1 MSINKYAAEVQGLSA
16 EDLAAQAERVEAIKA
31 ETAWRKKN
39 QAKIDA
45 GIVARAE
52 AKDEGSK
59 RWMEELRKEII
70 GELRRAESAKKS
82 APESAPKKARETAD
96 SKADQ
101 RPVQPAAQAP
111 QGGQQGA
118 PQAAGITP
126 QHMGGRP

>member
-1 MSINKYAAEVQGLSA
+1 MSINKYANEVQGLSA
-16 EDLAAQAERVEAIKA
+16 EALAEQAERVEAIKA

-70 GELRRAESAKKS
+70 GELRRAESLRKTVA
-82 APESAPKKARETAD
+82 ESAPKKTAEQADFKPD
-96 SKADQ
+96 S
-101 RPVQPAAQAP
+101 RPVPPAAQAQQGGP
-111 QGGQQGA
+111 QGTSQQ
-118 PQAAGITP
+118 AGISP
-126 QHMGGRP
+126 QNIGGRP